1 MKDDLKTKRLFYG
14 RFIVSIG
21 LYCVFII
28 SSVMELL
35 TRSSAPPSLL
45 IGGLLIGAV
54 VILPRSVRRIR
65 RAPSDAAPREAQAA
79 DAVERMQKSLTA
91 VRFVYLVG
99 AIFVWLALP
108 ALI

>member
-1 MKDDLKTKRLFYG
+1 MKDDLKAKRLFYG

-35 TRSSAPPSLL
+35 TRSSAPPSLVV
-45 IGGLLIGAV
+45 GGLLIGAV
-54 VILPRSVRRIR
+54 VILPRSVRRVR
-65 RAPSDAAPREAQAA
+65 GAPSAASDAQAP
-79 DAVERMQKSLTA
+79 DPLERMQKSLTA
-91 VRFVYLVG
+91 VRIVYLVG